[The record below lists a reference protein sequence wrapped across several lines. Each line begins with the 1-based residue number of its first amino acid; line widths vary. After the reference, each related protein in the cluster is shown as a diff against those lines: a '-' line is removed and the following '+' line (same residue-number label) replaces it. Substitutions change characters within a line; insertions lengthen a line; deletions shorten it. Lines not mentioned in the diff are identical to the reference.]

1 MCPEVEMIMKRI
13 LTSAL
18 VALFIGAALPAVAAP
33 VAAPVQ
39 VISAESDLMPTQI
52 RQRQSMRGRHWNRGR
67 HLGWNRGRHY
77 EPARMHRRG
86 Y

>member
-1 MCPEVEMIMKRI
+1 MYPDVEMIMKRI

-18 VALFIGAALPAVAAP
+18 AALFIGVALPAVAAP
-33 VAAPVQ
+33 LALPVQ
-39 VISAESDLMPTQI
+39 AISAESELMPTQI
-52 RQRQSMRGRHWNRGR
+52 RERQSMRGRHWNRGR

-77 EPARMHRRG
+77 GPARMHRRG